1 MPVPALKRRR
11 SVAVA
16 VLAVSA
22 VAVATVA
29 PSATAKP
36 PVEDG
41 PAAQTAKTPA
51 VGVPAP
57 KESATG
63 VYLVQLDDAP
73 VVEYDGR
80 TAGLR
85 ATRVTPGKKLKKD
98 DAGVRAYVRHLTAER
113 DRILS
118 AAGSARKLYDY
129 DYTIAGFAAQM
140 SHDDAVKLSKTA
152 GVNSVVASEEVHA
165 DTVDTPRFLG
175 LSGKNGAWK
184 TVGGIDKAGDGIII
198 GVIDSGFVPERDSF
212 APIETSATSDATVAA
227 KWHGTCQVGV
237 EAPVACNNKVIGAR
251 YFRAAGPGS
260 IIADEFESPRD
271 LNGHG
276 THTSSTAG
284 GNNDVTM
291 TVQGRDWGQGSGM
304 APHARLAIYKA
315 LWHTA
320 AGTASGSTADLV
332 AATDTAV
339 ADGVDVINYSISG
352 SNSPI
357 DPVSQAFMRAARAGV
372 FVATSAGN
380 DGPGVSTVSKNY
392 PWVTTVANGTH
403 DRDIQTTVT
412 LGNGQKYTG
421 AGIGS
426 GTPTAPLILA
436 VDAALAGA
444 NPADATLCF
453 PNTLDPAKV
462 TGKIVVCDR
471 GVSARVDKSLQVK
484 NAGGIGMVMVNP
496 TPSSLD
502 SDLHS
507 VPTVH
512 LDHVSGPAVKTYAA
526 TAGATASLGAAV
538 AVRVT
543 APKVA
548 TSSSR
553 GPGLPVAGD
562 LLKPDVMAPG
572 TNVLAA
578 TSTQNA
584 AGSEFT
590 FMSGT
595 SMASPHVAGMAAVLM
610 AYHPTW
616 SPMAIKS
623 AIMTTAT
630 TKDTAGKAITNDTGT
645 PGSPFGYGNGQLQGR
660 PSLDPGL
667 VYDSGYTE
675 WSQFVCGAGLV
686 APTHALCASGAVD
699 PSDFNSPTIAIGDMA
714 GKQTVK
720 RTVRNVGKFTEVYL
734 PKLEGMSGISVKV
747 SPQVLVVRPGHTAS
761 YTVSFEH
768 RSAPLDE
775 YTFGKLTWWSGK
787 HTVASVIAVRP
798 QAVKSPASVTGTGTS
813 GSAQVGVTTG
823 YAGTLNTTVGGLV
836 AATVNQATLR
846 NPAGTSFPATAPAVN
861 DHVAKFT
868 ITAPAGSRHLRVA
881 TFDADYPAGTDIDL
895 HVYPAGTTTRIGV
908 SAGATAQ
915 ERIDIASPSG
925 SYDVY
930 VDLFDGANEQPVS
943 QYGWVVPAT
952 AAGNLIATPASQQ
965 TTVAGTSTVT
975 AAWSGLEAGK
985 RYLGQLMFSDGTSI
999 RGTTL
1004 VEVNG

>member
-1 MPVPALKRRR
+1 MPVPALSRRR
-11 SVAVA
+11 SAAFA

-22 VAVATVA
+22 VAIATAA

-36 PVEDG
+36 PAEAT
-41 PAAQTAKTPA
+41 PAGATAKAPA
-51 VGVPAP
+51 GGVPAP
-57 KESATG
+57 KASPTG
-63 VYLVQLDDAP
+63 VYLVQLDDVP
-73 VVEYDGR
+73 VVEYAGGK
-80 TAGLR
+80 AGLP
-85 ATRVTPGKKLKKD
+85 ATRVTLGRKLNKD
-98 DAGVRAYVRHLTAER
+98 DAGVRAYVRHLAAER
-113 DRILS
+113 SRVLGV
-118 AAGSARKLYDY
+118 AGSARKLYDY
-129 DYTIAGFAAQM
+129 DYTIAGFAARM
-140 SHDDAVKLSKTA
+140 SHDDAVKLSETA
-152 GVNSVVASEEVHA
+152 GVSSVTASEEVHA

-175 LSGKNGAWK
+175 LSGKHGAWD
-184 TVGGIDKAGDGIII
+184 TVGGIDEAGDGIII
-198 GVIDSGFVPERDSF
+198 GVIDSGFVPERASF
-212 APIETSATSDATVAA
+212 APLKTTTKSDAIVAA
-227 KWHGTCQVGV
+227 KWNGTCQVGV

-276 THTSSTAG
+276 THTASTAG
-284 GNNDVTM
+284 GNNNVTM
-291 TVQGRDWGQGSGM
+291 TVQDRTWGKGSGM
-304 APHARLAIYKA
+304 APQARLAIYKA
-315 LWHTA
+315 LWHTVT
-320 AGTASGSTADLV
+320 GSASGSTADLV

-352 SNSPI
+352 SSSPV

-426 GTPTAPLILA
+426 GTPSAPLILA
-436 VDAALAGA
+436 ADAALAGA

-453 PNTLDPAKV
+453 PNTLDPAKA

-526 TAGATASLGAAV
+526 SAGATAALAAAV

-553 GPGLPVAGD
+553 GPGLPVRGD

-578 TSTQNA
+578 TSSQNA
-584 AGSEFT
+584 AGGEFT
-590 FMSGT
+590 FLSGT
-595 SMASPHVAGMAAVLM
+595 SMASPHIAGMAAVLM

-630 TKDTAGKAITNDTGT
+630 TKDTASKTITNDTGT
-645 PGSPFGYGNGQLQGR
+645 PGSPFGYGNGQMQAR

-667 VYDSGYTE
+667 VYDSSFTE

-686 APTHALCASGAVD
+686 APTHALCAGGAVD

-714 GKQTVK
+714 GKQTVR
-720 RTVRNVGKFTEVYL
+720 RTVRNVGEDLETYV
-734 PKLEGMSGISVKV
+734 PKVEGLAGIDVKV
-747 SPQVLVVRPGHTAS
+747 SPRVLVVAPGQSAS

-768 RSAPLDE
+768 LSAALDQ
-775 YTFGKLTWWSGK
+775 YSFGKLVWQSAR
-787 HTVASVIAVRP
+787 HSVSSVMAIRP
-798 QAVKSPASVTGTGTS
+798 QAVKAPASITGSGTS
-813 GSAQVGVTTG
+813 GSAQVSVTTG
-823 YAGTLNTTVGGLV
+823 YAGTLNTTVAGLV
-836 AATVNQATLR
+836 QSTVGQATLR
-846 NPAGTSFPATAPAVN
+846 NPVGTSFPATAPAVN

-868 ITAPAGSRHLRVA
+868 VTVPAGSKHLRFA

-895 HVYPAGTTTRIGV
+895 HVYPAGTTTRIAV
-908 SAGATAQ
+908 SAGDTAQ
-915 ERIDIASPSG
+915 ERIDIAAPSG
-925 SYDVY
+925 TYDVY
-930 VDLFDGANEQPVS
+930 VDLFAGAAEQVIS
-943 QYGWVVPAT
+943 LNRWIVNT
-952 AAGNLIATPASQQ
+952 DAGNLTATPASQQ
-965 TTVAGTSTVT
+965 TTAAGTATVT

-985 RYLGQLMFSDGTSI
+985 RYLGQLAYSDGTAV
-999 RGTTL
+999 RGSTL
-1004 VEVNG
+1004 VEVNS